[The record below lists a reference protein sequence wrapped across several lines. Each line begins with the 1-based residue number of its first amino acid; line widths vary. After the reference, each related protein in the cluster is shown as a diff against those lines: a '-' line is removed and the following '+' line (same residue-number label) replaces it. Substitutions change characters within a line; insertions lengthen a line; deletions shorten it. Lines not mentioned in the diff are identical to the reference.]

1 MCSPLIVTKAW
12 NSRDVQWAFSE
23 KCKHP
28 TVCKA
33 KLGGGS
39 SVGAWRG
46 RGCVPGV
53 KWPPGVAGAPRKGKV
68 ALLTG
73 PRAGIPTCRADH
85 PCGSQRWLRVQ
96 GGDQGRWWVVRM
108 LGWETL

>member
-1 MCSPLIVTKAW
+1 M
-12 NSRDVQWAFSE
+12 
-23 KCKHP
+23 
-28 TVCKA
+28 
-33 KLGGGS
+33 GS
-39 SVGAWRG
+39 WRG
-46 RGCVPGV
+46 KGCVPGV

-96 GGDQGRWWVVRM
+96 GRDQGRWWVVRM
-108 LGWETL
+108 LGWETLCNCVLKGEKEGKEGASERPDVP